1 MDRKEEVGRLG
12 RRVLAYG
19 LWAMLVFYLWQL
31 GLALGIGN
39 PGMQFSFMT
48 RPLVHVAGT
57 LSLVATGVG
66 VTAVVVGSIA
76 LLLNRGIG
84 RTSAIVGLW
93 AFVLNAA
100 LLGLTT
106 FLWNLECRPRMVLG
120 VLSTTLIVFVLAGA
134 VVAPAI
140 PLLKT
145 LRHTE

>member
-1 MDRKEEVGRLG
+1 MDRKEEFRRLG

-39 PGMQFSFMT
+39 PGMQFSFMA
-48 RPLVHVAGT
+48 RPIVYVAGM
-57 LSLVATGVG
+57 LSLIATGLG
-66 VTAVVVGSIA
+66 VTAVVIGSIT
-76 LLLNRGIG
+76 LLLNRGVG
-84 RTSAIVGLW
+84 KTSAILGVW
-93 AFVLNAA
+93 AFVLNTA

-106 FLWNLECRPRMVLG
+106 FLWTLECGHRR
-120 VLSTTLIVFVLAGA
+120 VLSVLSATLIVSVLTGA
-134 VVAPAI
+134 IVAPAI